1 MRTGSN
7 GTYTEFCD
15 ALESRFA
22 QAYQTELYRAMLR
35 ETRQYANESLPE
47 LGESIQRLAHL
58 AYLTATAQKIS
69 L

>member
-1 MRTGSN
+1 MGTGSN

-35 ETRQYANESLPE
+35 ETRQYAHESLPE
-47 LGESIQRLAHL
+47 LRLF
-58 AYLTATAQKIS
+58 IS
-69 L
+69 AMVNGVQCTLL